1 MCGLL
6 KPDEL
11 LASRRLERIEIF
23 SATSPVTTVILPAF
37 EKIDRRLESRCRLE
51 KINRKELAPEVF
63 ERKFRASNHFPARA
77 RPNARRQ
84 NFLPVPSL
92 RS

>member
-23 SATSPVTTVILPAF
+23 FRDFARHDVILPAL
-37 EKIDRRLESRCRLE
+37 EKIHRRLESRRRLE
-51 KINRKELAPEVF
+51 KNNRKE
-63 ERKFRASNHFPARA
+63 
-77 RPNARRQ
+77 RRQ
-84 NFLPVPSL
+84 NFLPVPSS
-92 RS
+92 RN

>member
-23 SATSPVTTVILPAF
+23 FRDFARHDVILPAL

-63 ERKFRASNHFPARA
+63 ERKFRASNDFPS
-77 RPNARRQ
+77 P
-84 NFLPVPSL
+84 
-92 RS
+92 RSSECTTTKLSSSAEFT